1 MNTCQL
7 VQKRVEYAELSMRQY
22 ILKRLLMMPITLIG
36 ITFLVFFLTRMVPG
50 GPVERMLQEQ
60 AIGALSGDKVVGQT
74 HARLGN
80 ADMERLEELFNL
92 QEPLWKAYLQ
102 WLGVLP
108 QETEITKAEFNDDG
122 MAVLTIVSSSGH
134 SVVLE
139 VTREDDVPQYL
150 APEWMK
156 DEGWQVRLES
166 PKQRASR
173 LAKRQR
179 IKNKKQIAELEN
191 SPACRRWRAI
201 ASRRSFQ
208 GVLQGDLGL
217 SYKYNE
223 PVTRMMMDRLPVSLY
238 FGLLGALITY
248 VVSVPLGVFKALWH
262 RSTFDS
268 VSSVLIFMGYAV
280 PGFALGAVM
289 LVYLGARLEWFPL
302 YGLVSPGFEWMPF
315 KDQVQDLFMHT
326 VLPLTCYVVSTFAVT
341 TMMMKNSLMEHLA
354 ADYVRTAV
362 SKGVPFRRAV
372 WKHAFRNSF
381 IPIVSTL
388 GSVICTVVGGSILIE
403 RVFDIQGFGM
413 LSFQAL
419 MDKDYSLIM
428 GTLLLTSVLII
439 IGNLISDMLVALV
452 DPRVRFE

>member
-1 MNTCQL
+1 MP
-7 VQKRVEYAELSMRQY
+7 RVAMRYY
-22 ILKRLLMMPITLIG
+22 ILRRLLMMPITLIG
-36 ITFLVFFLTRMVPG
+36 ITLLVFFLTRMVPG

-60 AIGALSGDKVVGQT
+60 AIGALAGEKSVGQVGS
-74 HARLGN
+74 RLGN
-80 ADMERLEELFNL
+80 DDLERLEELFNL
-92 QEPLWKAYLQ
+92 QEPAWKAYLQ

-108 QETEITKAEFNDDG
+108 REVEIAKAEFNDDG
-122 MAVLTIVSSSGH
+122 AATITIASTSGNATAM
-134 SVVLE
+134 E
-139 VTREDDVPQYL
+139 VTRKGGLLECTP
-150 APEWMK
+150 PEWMTE
-156 DEGWQVRLES
+156 EGWEMRLES
-166 PKQRASR
+166 PADRALR

-179 IKNKKQIAELEN
+179 ITDEKEIAALEKT
-191 SPACRRWRAI
+191 PACRRWRVV
-201 ASRRSFQ
+201 ASRRAFQ

-217 SYKYNE
+217 SYKYSE
-223 PVTRMMMDRLPVSLY
+223 PVVDMMLDRLPVSLY
-238 FGLLGALITY
+238 FGLLGAFITY
-248 VVSVPLGVFKALWH
+248 LVSIPLGVFKALWH

-268 VSSVLIFMGYAV
+268 LSSIFIFMGYAV
-280 PGFALGAVM
+280 PGFALGAVL

-315 KDQVQDLFMHT
+315 REQIKDLFMHS
-326 VLPLTCYVVSTFAVT
+326 VLPLSCYVVSTFAVT
-341 TMMMKNSLMEHLA
+341 TMMMKNNLMEHLA

-362 SKGVPFRRAV
+362 SKGVTFRQAV
-372 WKHAFRNSF
+372 WRHAFRNSL

-419 MDKDYSLIM
+419 LDKDYSLIM

-439 IGNLISDMLVALV
+439 IGNLISDLLVALV

>member
-1 MNTCQL
+1 MP
-7 VQKRVEYAELSMRQY
+7 RVAMRYY
-22 ILKRLLMMPITLIG
+22 ILRRLLMMPITLIG
-36 ITFLVFFLTRMVPG
+36 ITLLVFFLTRMVPG

-60 AIGALSGDKVVGQT
+60 AIGALAGEKSVGQVGS
-74 HARLGN
+74 RLGN
-80 ADMERLEELFNL
+80 DDLERLEELFNL
-92 QEPLWKAYLQ
+92 QEPAWKAYLQ

-108 QETEITKAEFNDDG
+108 REVEIAKAEFNDDG
-122 MAVLTIVSSSGH
+122 AATITIASTSGNATAMEVH
-134 SVVLE
+134 RKGGLLE
-139 VTREDDVPQYL
+139 CTP
-150 APEWMK
+150 PEWMTE
-156 DEGWQVRLES
+156 EGWEMRLES
-166 PKQRASR
+166 PADRALR

-179 IKNKKQIAELEN
+179 ITDEKEIAALEKT
-191 SPACRRWRAI
+191 PACRRWRVV
-201 ASRRSFQ
+201 ASRRAFQ

-217 SYKYNE
+217 SYKYSE
-223 PVTRMMMDRLPVSLY
+223 PVVDMMLDRLPVSLY
-238 FGLLGALITY
+238 FGLLGAFITY
-248 VVSVPLGVFKALWH
+248 LVSIPLGVFKALWH

-268 VSSVLIFMGYAV
+268 LSSIFIFMGYAV
-280 PGFALGAVM
+280 PGFALGAVL

-315 KDQVQDLFMHT
+315 REQIKDLFMHS
-326 VLPLTCYVVSTFAVT
+326 VLPLSCYVVSTFAVT
-341 TMMMKNSLMEHLA
+341 TMMMKNNLMEHLA

-362 SKGVPFRRAV
+362 SKGVTFRQAV
-372 WKHAFRNSF
+372 WRHAFRNSL

-419 MDKDYSLIM
+419 LDKDYSLIM

-439 IGNLISDMLVALV
+439 IGNLISDLLVALV

>member
-1 MNTCQL
+1 MP
-7 VQKRVEYAELSMRQY
+7 RGAMRYY
-22 ILKRLLMMPITLIG
+22 ILRRLLMMPITLIG
-36 ITFLVFFLTRMVPG
+36 ITLLVFFLTRMVPG

-60 AIGALSGDKVVGQT
+60 AIGALAGEKTVGQVGS
-74 HARLGN
+74 RLGN
-80 ADMERLEELFNL
+80 DDLERLEELFNL
-92 QEPLWKAYLQ
+92 QEPAWKAYLQ

-108 QETEITKAEFNDDG
+108 REVEIAKAEFNDVG
-122 MAVLTIVSSSGH
+122 QATITIASTSGNATAM
-134 SVVLE
+134 E
-139 VTREDDVPQYL
+139 VTRKGSSLECNPPAWL
-150 APEWMK
+150 AE
-156 DEGWQVRLES
+156 EGWEMRLES
-166 PKQRASR
+166 PVDRAQR

-179 IKNKKQIAELEN
+179 ITDAKEIAALEKT
-191 SPACRRWRAI
+191 PACRRWRVV
-201 ASRRSFQ
+201 ASRRAFQ

-217 SYKYNE
+217 SYKYSE
-223 PVTRMMMDRLPVSLY
+223 PVVDMMLDRLPVSLY
-238 FGLLGALITY
+238 FGLLGAFITY
-248 VVSVPLGVFKALWH
+248 LVSIPLGVFKALWH

-268 VSSVLIFMGYAV
+268 LSSIFIFMGYAV
-280 PGFALGAVM
+280 PGFALGAVL

-315 KDQVQDLFMHT
+315 REQLKDLFMHS
-326 VLPLTCYVVSTFAVT
+326 VLPLSCYVVSTFAVT
-341 TMMMKNSLMEHLA
+341 TMMMKNNLMEHLA

-362 SKGVPFRRAV
+362 SKGVTFRQAV
-372 WKHAFRNSF
+372 WRHAFRNSL

-419 MDKDYSLIM
+419 LDKDYSLIM

-439 IGNLISDMLVALV
+439 IGNLISDLLVALV

>member
-1 MNTCQL
+1 
-7 VQKRVEYAELSMRQY
+7 MRYY
-22 ILKRLLMMPITLIG
+22 ILRRLMMMPITLIG

-60 AIGALSGDKVVGQT
+60 AIGALTGEKTVGQ
-74 HARLGN
+74 ASSRLGN
-80 ADMERLEELFNL
+80 DDMERLEELFNL
-92 QEPLWKAYLQ
+92 QEPTWKAYLQ
-102 WLGVLP
+102 WLGLLP
-108 QETEITKAEFNDDG
+108 RAVEIAKAEFNDDG
-122 MAVLTIVSSSGH
+122 VATITIASTSGNAVALK
-134 SVVLE
+134 
-139 VTREDDVPQYL
+139 VTREGDVPQYL
-150 APEWMK
+150 APGWLE
-156 DEGWQVRLES
+156 DEGWKVKLES
-166 PKQRASR
+166 PRERAER
-173 LAKRQR
+173 LAQR
-179 IKNKKQIAELEN
+179 RHITDEKEIAALAK
-191 SPACRRWRAI
+191 SPACRRWRAV

-208 GVLQGDLGL
+208 GVLQGNLGL

-238 FGLLGALITY
+238 FGLLGAFITY
-248 VVSVPLGVFKALWH
+248 VVSIPLGVLKALWH
-262 RSTFDS
+262 RSWLDS
-268 VSSVLIFMGYAV
+268 VTSVLIFVGYAV

-315 KDQVQDLFMHT
+315 KDQLCDLAIHT

-341 TMMMKNSLMEHLA
+341 TMMMKNNLMEHLA
-354 ADYVRTAV
+354 KDYVRTAV
-362 SKGVPFRRAV
+362 SKGVSFRRAV
-372 WKHAFRNSF
+372 WRHAFRNSV

-428 GTLLLTSVLII
+428 GTLLLTSILII
-439 IGNLISDMLVALV
+439 IGNLVSDLLVALV
-452 DPRVRFE
+452 DPRVRFD